1 MRLAN
6 VERGDGLGSRV
17 LYAVVRVVSGHR
29 APDVVR
35 TLRYR
40 RHLFGTPHSAH
51 TQAVMRG
58 PSEWSIGE
66 RELFAAFVSRL
77 NQCVF

>member
-1 MRLAN
+1 MRLKI
-6 VERGDGLGSRV
+6 VERGQHMRDRLLYTVIRV
-17 LYAVVRVVSGHR
+17 MSGYR

-40 RHLFGTPHSAH
+40 RPFFGGSHAAH

-58 PSEWSIGE
+58 PSAWTVGE

-77 NQCVF
+77 NRCAF

>member
-1 MRLAN
+1 MRLSN
-6 VERGDGLGSRV
+6 VVRGDRLSVRLFYVFIRV
-17 LYAVVRVVSGHR
+17 LSGFR
-29 APDVVR
+29 APDVMR

-40 RHLFGTPHSAH
+40 RHLFGRPHSAH

-58 PSEWSIGE
+58 HSEWSVGE

-77 NQCVF
+77 NQCHF

>member
-1 MRLAN
+1 MRLKV
-6 VERGDGLGSRV
+6 VERGERLADRALF
-17 LYAVVRVVSGHR
+17 AVIRIASGFR
-29 APDVVR
+29 LPDVVR

-40 RHLFGTPHSAH
+40 KAFFGLPHRAH

-58 PSEWSIGE
+58 PSAWTVGE

-77 NQCVF
+77 NRCVF